1 MVFSKKGTDV
11 TITLPE
17 ELAEEADEIAKSA
30 GFTTVK
36 DMLIAHLKRQV
47 ISYRTGKFQ
56 KQQGDLEQIK

>member
-1 MVFSKKGTDV
+1 MSFGQEGTDI

-17 ELAEEADEIAKSA
+17 ELAEEANEIAKSA

-47 ISYRTGKFQ
+47 ISYRTSKFQ
-56 KQQGDLEQIK
+56 KQQDDLERIK